1 LAALLLEMKVATSD
15 YSILWGGSMRCIAVV
30 IGFFGQALEAWL
42 LSFTG
47 CYDVSP
53 SNTPFMRNPGAVPQ
67 SKPRLPELTVILHT

>member
-1 LAALLLEMKVATSD
+1 
-15 YSILWGGSMRCIAVV
+15 V